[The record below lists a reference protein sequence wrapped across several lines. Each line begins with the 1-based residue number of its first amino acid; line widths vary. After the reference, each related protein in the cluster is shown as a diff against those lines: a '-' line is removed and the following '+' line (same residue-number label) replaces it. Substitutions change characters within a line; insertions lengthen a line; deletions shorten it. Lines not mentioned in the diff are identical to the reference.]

1 MRRPID
7 SKPNTYPESIDVD
20 VTDISGKVS
29 AHYPGRSAL
38 CLHSSSPRR
47 QERTKG
53 TARFLDCSAEVSRGH
68 SSPTRTV
75 ADEGLNLSEDA
86 ESILCQHDQKLRK
99 KAAAGSKGRNP

>member
-1 MRRPID
+1 VRRPID

-68 SSPTRTV
+68 SSCRK
-75 ADEGLNLSEDA
+75 DNEGLNLIEDV
-86 ESILCQHDQKLRK
+86 ELKLCQHDQKLRK